1 MILSAV
7 PNNGRYMEQSKLNKT
22 MISSKAQRYE
32 PDNGRMRRMQ
42 GHTCL
47 N

>member
-1 MILSAV
+1 MFLGAV
-7 PNNGRYMEQSKLNKT
+7 PNNGGYMEQSKLNKT
-22 MISSKAQRYE
+22 MILSKAPMYK